1 MNLDYSIREVARGAE
16 ASRDHPGISW
26 PVNLDYYVCEVAR
39 GAGASRDHL
48 GIPWS
53 VNLDYSVLEVARGS
67 SQYHPRILCFLDF
80 TKTFS
85 DN

>member
-1 MNLDYSIREVARGAE
+1 MNLDYSILQVARGAEASRGISWPVNLDYSLLEVARGAE

-26 PVNLDYYVCEVAR
+26 HVNM
-39 GAGASRDHL
+39 
-48 GIPWS
+48 
-53 VNLDYSVLEVARGS
+53 DYSVLEVARGS

>member
-1 MNLDYSIREVARGAE
+1 MNLDYSVLEVAMGAE
-16 ASRDHPGISW
+16 VSWDHPGISW
-26 PVNLDYYVCEVAR
+26 PVNLDY
-39 GAGASRDHL
+39 S
-48 GIPWS
+48 I
-53 VNLDYSVLEVARGS
+53 LEVARGS

>member
-1 MNLDYSIREVARGAE
+1 MEVCQWIARPIVISIMN
-16 ASRDHPGISW
+16 PGISW
-26 PVNLDYYVCEVAR
+26 P
-39 GAGASRDHL
+39 
-48 GIPWS
+48 

-67 SQYHPRILCFLDF
+67 SQYHPRILCFLDI